1 MKKILSIIFTLVLI
15 FSCFAVSAFA
25 FEMEVTTDKAG
36 SFVYEGDAYYDTQ
49 PVMTFSEDFK
59 KLYVND
65 EPFSRAD
72 LSMLSE
78 YYGYS
83 VSVTKEH
90 IPWLRNSVFVD
101 FTDVQKQ
108 IVKEIEISTNKAQN
122 MYLIDLNLG
131 DGSNLTVHFIKD
143 TYLED
148 YNNVIS
154 GNGDVYLIDF
164 LYPENNMVLTSKS
177 ALEGEPTIISSD
189 DVFGVYD
196 YFYVDVANQDQS
208 VSMATGVVFVID
220 GTYYYFDY
228 IAEGFEDADF
238 LYSGELGKAK
248 EVNAYKITDEKLLAD
263 IEVAVEAY
271 YDDDYGIFFD
281 KETSD
286 IIAMVFLII
295 IFIVVPAIVFVI
307 FLIKAIRGKGIYKK
321 LYGTVAAFCV
331 TEIVVF
337 LLLTSIIYPAVTKNS
352 DESIIGSSEESVVI
366 DIDTD
371 WNAI

>member
-15 FSCFAVSAFA
+15 FSCFAISTFA
-25 FEMEVTTDKAG
+25 FESAD

-83 VSVTKEH
+83 VGVTKEH
-90 IPWLRNSVFVD
+90 TPWLRNSVFVD
-101 FTDVQKQ
+101 FTDAQKQ
-108 IVKEIEISTNKAQN
+108 IVKGIEITTNKAQN
-122 MYLIDLNLG
+122 MYLINLNLG
-131 DGSNLTVHFIKD
+131 DGSNLTVYFIKD

-164 LYPENNMVLTSKS
+164 LYPENNVVITSKS
-177 ALEGEPTIISSD
+177 ALEGEPTIISTD
-189 DVFGVYD
+189 DIFGVYD
-196 YFYVDVANQDQS
+196 YFYVDAANQDQS

-248 EVNAYKITDEKLLAD
+248 EINAYKITDEKLLAD
-263 IEVAVEAY
+263 IEVAMEAY

-286 IIAMVFLII
+286 IIAMVFLVIL
-295 IFIVVPAIVFVI
+295 FVVVPAIVFVI

-321 LYGTVAAFCV
+321 LYGTVAALCMA
-331 TEIVVF
+331 EIIVF
-337 LLLTSIIYPAVTKNS
+337 LLLTSIIYPAVANKS
-352 DESIIGSSEESVVI
+352 DESVIGSADDTVI
-366 DIDTD
+366 IDVDTE
-371 WNAI
+371 WSQI